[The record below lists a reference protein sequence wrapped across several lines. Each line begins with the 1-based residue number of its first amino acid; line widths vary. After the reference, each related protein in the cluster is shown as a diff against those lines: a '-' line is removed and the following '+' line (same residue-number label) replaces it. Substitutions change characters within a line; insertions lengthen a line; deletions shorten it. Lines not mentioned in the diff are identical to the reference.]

1 MEWYWI
7 LLIVI
12 VVLALGFIKF
22 KLMKSWKKKNST
34 NNDEE

>member
-12 VVLALGFIKF
+12 VVLALGFIKL

-34 NNDEE
+34 NNDED